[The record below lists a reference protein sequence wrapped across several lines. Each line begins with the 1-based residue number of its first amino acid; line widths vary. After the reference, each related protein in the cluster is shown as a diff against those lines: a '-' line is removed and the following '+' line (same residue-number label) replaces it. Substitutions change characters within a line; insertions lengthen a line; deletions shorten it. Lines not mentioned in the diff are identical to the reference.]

1 MAPQATKKADGDST
15 ARANALDFL
24 RTMLAPRTDP
34 YEGADLITS
43 RRVTAALLGL
53 SSLLGLAFLT
63 FEPPDGALG
72 SGGWV
77 AAVVLLIA
85 GLAAGA
91 LVALRSPDFDDLLL
105 IAYAGVADVAVL
117 NWLAGGGASAYAE
130 LFVLWLGVGAVH
142 PPRRAFTYLAVL
154 LVVLWLPV
162 LYGDASG
169 HTVTMLASESL
180 LILAIGVVL
189 TAYLFYVRLQRTG
202 LRAGA
207 EVARRL
213 ARIDALTGL
222 GNRRALDDALIA
234 QTAGHARDGGP
245 LSVGLVD
252 LDGLKRV
259 NDRYGH
265 LEGDRC
271 LQEAARA
278 MEQSVRG
285 EDQCYR
291 WGGDEFVVVL
301 PGTDRPGADRVL
313 ERMAADVGRV
323 CAGDGERGLTLSY
336 GVAELPPDGS
346 AEDLLALADLALME
360 RKTEK
365 RR

>member
-1 MAPQATKKADGDST
+1 MRSCMAPQATKKADGDSS

-24 RTMLAPRTDP
+24 RTMLARRTDP
-34 YEGADLITS
+34 YEGADLLTS

-63 FEPPDGALG
+63 FEPPDGASG
-72 SGGWV
+72 AGGWV
-77 AAVVLLIA
+77 AAVILLVA

-162 LYGDASG
+162 LYGDAGG

-202 LRAGA
+202 LRSGA

-234 QTAGHARDGGP
+234 RAATSAREGRP
-245 LSVGLVD
+245 LSAALVARRGR
-252 LDGLKRV
+252 LLPLGRGRV
-259 NDRYGH
+259 RGA
-265 LEGDRC
+265 
-271 LQEAARA
+271 AARHRA
-278 MEQSVRG
+278 GRRRAGAGPHGRRRRAGLRPRG
-285 EDQCYR
+285 R
-291 WGGDEFVVVL
+291 G
-301 PGTDRPGADRVL
+301 RADRL
-313 ERMAADVGRV
+313 LRRCAAGAGRQRRGPA
-323 CAGDGERGLTLSY
+323 CDGRPRSH
-336 GVAELPPDGS
+336 
-346 AEDLLALADLALME
+346 
-360 RKTEK
+360 
-365 RR
+365 